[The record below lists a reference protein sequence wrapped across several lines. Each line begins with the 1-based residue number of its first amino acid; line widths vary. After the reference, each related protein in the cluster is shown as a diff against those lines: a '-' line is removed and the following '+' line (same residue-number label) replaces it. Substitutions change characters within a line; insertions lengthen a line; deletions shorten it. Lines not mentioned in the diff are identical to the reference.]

1 MATLLASGDTPS
13 IPERRM
19 WWRAFEHWLAFYRR
33 TYRGSIFSTV
43 LEPLGYLAAMGVG
56 LATLVNR
63 GGSGGVGGIGYLQ
76 FVAPGILAAVAMQTA
91 SFESTY
97 PVMGAVKW
105 NKQYVGM
112 IATPLRPIDAF
123 FGHLLFVTLRITI
136 AATVF
141 ELVIALFHGF
151 ESWLA
156 VLCLPVAVLTGLAY
170 APAIFAFAVTREND
184 AGFAMLYRF
193 GIVPMFLFSGTF
205 FPVTQLPGWLQPVAW
220 VVPLW
225 HGVSLSRGLALG
237 HPGGL
242 VLVVVH
248 LAYLAAWVV
257 AGCWLA
263 ARCFERRLVT

>member
-1 MATLLASGDTPS
+1 MSAFATPTLS
-13 IPERRM
+13 ERRR

-33 TYRGSIFSTV
+33 TWRGSIFSTV

-63 GGSGGVGGIGYLQ
+63 GNGGGVGGVGYLQ

-112 IATPLRPIDAF
+112 MATPLRPIDAF
-123 FGHLLFVTLRITI
+123 LGHLLFVMLRITI

-141 ELVIALFHGF
+141 AIVIALFHGF
-151 ESWLA
+151 GSWLG
-156 VLCLPVAVLTGLAY
+156 VFCVPVAVLTGLAY
-170 APAIFAFAVTREND
+170 APAIFAFTVTREND

-205 FPVTQLPGWLQPVAW
+205 FPVSQLPDWLEPLAW

-225 HGVSLSRGLALG
+225 HGVTLSRGLALG
-237 HPGGL
+237 SPGSG

-248 LAYLAAWVV
+248 VAYLAAWAL
-257 AGCWLA
+257 AGGWIA
-263 ARCFERRLVT
+263 ARCFERRLIA